1 VARLLAAHDF
11 PATRLEL
18 ELTESATIA
27 DDESIVSVLF
37 ELRRMGVRVAVDDF
51 GTGYA
56 SLSYLRRL
64 SVDMVKIDKS
74 FIAGV
79 GESAAD
85 SAIVLGIMGM
95 AHGLNLLALA
105 EGVETEAQRDFLSV
119 AGCDIAQGYLLGRPL
134 PIDELGL

>member
-1 VARLLAAHDF
+1 MAQLLAEHDF
-11 PATRLEL
+11 PAERLEL

-27 DDESIVSVLF
+27 DDEEIISSLS
-37 ELRRMGVRVAVDDF
+37 ELRRLGVKIAVDDF

-64 SVDMVKIDKS
+64 SVDMVKVDRS

-79 GESAAD
+79 GVSPAD

-95 AHGLNLLALA
+95 AHGLDLVAVA
-105 EGVETEAQRDFLSV
+105 EGVETEAQQDFLTV
-119 AGCDIAQGYLLGRPL
+119 AGCDLAQGFLLGRPV
-134 PIDELGL
+134 PIDDLGL